1 LHPPACQFARLRQLI
16 DLIEDLMSG
25 ETYSVAGVYQV
36 MAALRRLAQW
46 VNDKYWPWFEREVLG
61 MDVAVEL

>member
-1 LHPPACQFARLRQLI
+1 MKANGRI

-25 ETYSVAGVYQV
+25 ETDSVAGVYQV

-46 VNDKYWPWFEREVLG
+46 VNDK
-61 MDVAVEL
+61 

>member
-1 LHPPACQFARLRQLI
+1 MHPPTCQFARLRQLTSMKANGRI

-25 ETYSVAGVYQV
+25 ETDSVAGVYQV

-46 VNDKYWPWFEREVLG
+46 VNDK
-61 MDVAVEL
+61 